1 MLHFRAS
8 PYLGSPERLILGR
21 MKKMNFDECE
31 YAVGVFNEQKNR
43 VNDFHQSLKKLNTCS
58 FLLHDSMFFFVPNL
72 LKIKR
77 EMQDFNPQLICTHD
91 FKSNFYGLI
100 ISKIFRIPI
109 VSTFHGRT
117 KKDFKV
123 KFYQMIDSLVL
134 KYFDAIVCV
143 SDETKKTLAKKGSY
157 RNMYV
162 IPNAVDIEEIKRLS
176 KQGININ
183 FPTKKK
189 QRRTVFFAGRL
200 SKEKGLLYLIQ
211 AAEMILA
218 KHDDVKFLIL
228 GEGPEEARLR
238 RMISQKKIGNT
249 FHLLGFKKN
258 IYPYLKMADFLVLPS
273 LAEGMPV
280 IILEA
285 FALGKSVIATDVG
298 GISEIVQHNYNGL
311 LCNPKDVIALVL
323 AIEFLLLNSNLSS
336 EMGENG
342 FKITKENYNFEIQT
356 KRYLSVYKKILTNKE
371 KCQSKNMM

>member
-1 MLHFRAS
+1 
-8 PYLGSPERLILGR
+8 
-21 MKKMNFDECE
+21 
-31 YAVGVFNEQKNR
+31 
-43 VNDFHQSLKKLNTCS
+43 
-58 FLLHDSMFFFVPNL
+58 
-72 LKIKR
+72 
-77 EMQDFNPQLICTHD
+77 
-91 FKSNFYGLI
+91 
-100 ISKIFRIPI
+100 
-109 VSTFHGRT
+109 
-117 KKDFKV
+117 
-123 KFYQMIDSLVL
+123 MIDSLVL

-298 GISEIVQHNYNGL
+298 GIPEVIRSGFNGL
-311 LCNPKDVIALVL
+311 LIHAKDVNALAQAMDALLKNPQL
-323 AIEFLLLNSNLSS
+323 ASKMGQNGYTSAKSNHTFA
-336 EMGENG
+336 NQV
-342 FKITKENYNFEIQT
+342 KK
-356 KRYLSVYKKILTNKE
+356 YLSVYKNTLMSYLT
-371 KCQSKNMM
+371 